1 MSNSGR
7 VLELV
12 NLGSSSASA
21 PPLRIRVEPVTSL
34 PLFPGSAVEPDVSD
48 EKDALLGGGGPSS
61 KNGGSLRRVL
71 RGCLILAIFT
81 ASAVIAILVVVY
93 YDTKEAVQ
101 EFVAADGT
109 LLKISNIMAN
119 TADITHNLAQL
130 TGRTDSLLQE
140 STPVMTLALNTSSK
154 LLEKLNLFAA
164 HPILQ
169 IAGGALGG

>member
-21 PPLRIRVEPVTSL
+21 PPLRIRVEPVASL
-34 PLFPGSAVEPDVSD
+34 PLLSRSAPEAGDSG
-48 EKDALLGGGGPSS
+48 EKDSLLGGKPSS
-61 KNGGSLRRVL
+61 KDGGSLSRVL
-71 RGCLILAIFT
+71 CGCLILAIFT
-81 ASAVIAILVVVY
+81 ESVTIGILVAVY
-93 YDTKEAVQ
+93 SDTKEAVQ
-101 EFVAADGT
+101 DFVAADGT
-109 LLKISNIMAN
+109 LLKISHIMAN